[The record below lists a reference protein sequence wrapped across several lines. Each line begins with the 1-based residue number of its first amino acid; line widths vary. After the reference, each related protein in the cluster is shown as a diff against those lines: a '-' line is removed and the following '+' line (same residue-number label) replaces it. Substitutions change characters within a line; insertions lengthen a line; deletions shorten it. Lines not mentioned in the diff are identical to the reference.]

1 MTAPLTRLA
10 LRTRWRLLDLQQRP
24 SPTKLGAGPPVSAMG
39 LIFPGPVGLA
49 AGFDRHGK
57 LLSHAGKLG
66 LGAIEAG
73 SVFAG
78 MPSLVAPTHQKVA
91 MCGISLGV
99 RPGLAWAR
107 AESCFIQ
114 AMREHGRQANY
125 FCLNPGRDCPSPEHL
140 AQVASNLLASDA
152 KQRPL
157 MVKLTR
163 HCPDP
168 MAAAHACVAAGAS
181 GLLVSAEC
189 MAVPEELLRALRQAL
204 PPGIALVSVGGIDT
218 PEIALAR
225 RAAGAD
231 LVQIHRGMVHQGYSL
246 VAAINRSWRSN
257 KKKPAD
263 FDRRVCG
270 NSDSET

>member
-78 MPSLVAPTHQKVA
+78 MPSLVAPTPESRHVRHQPRRAPRPRLGK
-91 MCGISLGV
+91 CGKLFH
-99 RPGLAWAR
+99 PGHA
-107 AESCFIQ
+107 
-114 AMREHGRQANY
+114 GTRQASQL
-125 FCLNPGRDCPSPEHL
+125 FLPESRARLPVTGTPGSSC
-140 AQVASNLLASDA
+140 
-152 KQRPL
+152 KQPAGQRCEAETAHGQTDPPLPRPHGGS
-157 MVKLTR
+157 TR
-163 HCPDP
+163 LRGSGGKRI
-168 MAAAHACVAAGAS
+168 AGFSRVHGSARGTATSTSS
-181 GLLVSAEC
+181 GA
-189 MAVPEELLRALRQAL
+189 